1 MEWSLVVFL
10 IAGMVSLV
18 LLMGIIIFGV
28 KKSSEYKELQKL
40 FGEKDK
46 DLNSTVSELRKALK
60 ESKGENA
67 QILER
72 LKNLEAIVTSE
83 AWDSIQSGE
92 DAETTRLHIEVEEQ
106 EELNDSD
113 KAARIAKRVR

>member
-10 IAGMVSLV
+10 IAGMMSLV

-46 DLNSTVSELRKALK
+46 NLNSTVSELQKALK

-83 AWDSIQSGE
+83 TWDSIQSGK
-92 DAETTRLHIEVEEQ
+92 DAETTRLHIEEEEL

>member
-1 MEWSLVVFL
+1 MEWSLVIFL

-28 KKSSEYKELQKL
+28 KKSSEYKELHKL

-46 DLNSTVSELRKALK
+46 DLNSTVNKLQKALETSEAEK
-60 ESKGENA
+60 T
-67 QILER
+67 QILDR

-92 DAETTRLHIEVEEQ
+92 DAETTRLHIEEDEP
-106 EELNDSD
+106 EELTDSD

>member
-1 MEWSLVVFL
+1 MEWSLVIFL

-28 KKSSEYKELQKL
+28 KKSSEYKELHKL

-46 DLNSTVSELRKALK
+46 DLNSTVNKLQKAL
-60 ESKGENA
+60 ESSEAEKT

-92 DAETTRLHIEVEEQ
+92 DAETTRLHIEEEEK

-113 KAARIAKRVR
+113 KAAKIAKRVR